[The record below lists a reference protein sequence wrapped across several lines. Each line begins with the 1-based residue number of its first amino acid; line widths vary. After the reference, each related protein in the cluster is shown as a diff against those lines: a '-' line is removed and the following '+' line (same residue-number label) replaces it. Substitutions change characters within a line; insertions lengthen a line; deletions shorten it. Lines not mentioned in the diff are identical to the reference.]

1 MSSTVLLPSRM
12 QVRLNVIGM
21 NGFEVDATFGYVMKE
36 ISRFVCVIRNDR
48 KGELSLP
55 HVLMKCDKRVIA
67 DVLLG
72 NTGSPEGSL
81 LRLWKRRTG
90 FAFMRSISVEKSLPV
105 WRPESFLRINHCS
118 A

>member
-21 NGFEVDATFGYVMKE
+21 NGFEVDATFSYVMKE

-48 KGELSLP
+48 KAEISLP
-55 HVLMKCDKRVIA
+55 HVLTQCDKRVIA

-72 NTGSPEGSL
+72 NTGL
-81 LRLWKRRTG
+81 LRVHFSDCGNAKQDSYLCAGKRLRKQRG
-90 FAFMRSISVEKSLPV
+90 HGAP
-105 WRPESFLRINHCS
+105 RPSS